1 MTSLR
6 ELLALNLRENRHKL
20 GFSQANLA
28 EKTGLSTQFIA
39 MIELGRKF
47 PSPESLEKL
56 AQSLEVDTPE
66 LFSMPPSAQEEA
78 VKLHR
83 AILAELS
90 QKLGE
95 NVDRA
100 VKDTVSELVSDHL
113 KEMEKQ
119 ERLKK
124 KK

>member
-6 ELLALNLRENRHKL
+6 ELLTLNLRENRQKM

-47 PSPESLEKL
+47 PSPENLEKL
-56 AQSLEVDTPE
+56 AQALEVDTPE
-66 LFSMPPSAQEEA
+66 LFSMPPSAREEA

-95 NVDRA
+95 SVDRA
-100 VKDTVSELVSDHL
+100 VKETVSELVADHL

-119 ERLKK
+119 EH
-124 KK
+124 